1 MHRAASKF
9 EARMSKK
16 FVLAVNRMQND
27 VYIDEIAAILGG
39 QDTSNR
45 VDAVLRLL
53 PSTDI
58 QDALKPL
65 GTTTKNAFMHGGRLG
80 AKQLRDA

>member
-1 MHRAASKF
+1 MHRAANKF
-9 EARMSKK
+9 EAQMSKR
-16 FVLAVNRMQND
+16 FELAVNRMKND
-27 VYIDEIAAILGG
+27 VYIDEIAAIIGN
-39 QDTSNR
+39 QDASNR
-45 VDAVLRLL
+45 VDAILRLL

-65 GTTTKNAFMHGGRLG
+65 GTTTKEAFMHGGRLG